1 MSANASLVVGI
12 VLLLVGLPGVSSIQA
27 QQSVPMTKSPLSALA
42 SAGAAAT
49 GTPAEKRI
57 AAARKALSADPK
69 RVDALNDL
77 ALGLSRRAR
86 ETGDPAFY
94 KEAWAATERSLQI
107 QAGNLEARKLQVW
120 ILLGQH
126 DFPRAVEA
134 AEQINRTFPDDVLV
148 YGFLADGYV
157 ELGKYA
163 EAEKAAQW
171 MLDMRPGNV
180 PGLTRAAHL
189 RELFGDHG
197 GAVELMDTAH
207 QRTADGEVEDR
218 AWILTQIAHLSL
230 LTCRTDAAE
239 QLLDN
244 ALTLFPN
251 YHYGLAQLAEVRLQQ
266 GRASDAVA
274 MRERHYA
281 AAPHP
286 ENQYELGVALERAG
300 RSADARAAW
309 REFEAAAR
317 REMAGWDNA
326 NIELIYYYADHA
338 NRPADALS
346 LARSESARR
355 SDVRTLEA
363 LAWALHKNGQSRE
376 ASLEMAKALAVGIK
390 DPVSFYRAGA
400 IAQAA
405 GASGDAKRFLEES
418 VSMCKSSKVADSAR
432 ALLGGMTT
440 VVQ

>member
-1 MSANASLVVGI
+1 MVGI
-12 VLLLVGLPGVSSIQA
+12 VLLLVGLPGVSSDPGAAVGADDQIRR
-27 QQSVPMTKSPLSALA
+27 LSALA

-107 QAGNLEARKLQVW
+107 EAGNLEARKLQVW

-126 DFPRAVEA
+126 DFPVRSKPPK
-134 AEQINRTFPDDVLV
+134 QINRTFPDDVLV

-197 GAVELMDTAH
+197 GAVELMDTAY

-218 AWILTQIAHLSL
+218 AWMLTQIAHLSL

-266 GRASDAVA
+266 GRG
-274 MRERHYA
+274 ERC
-281 AAPHP
+281 
-286 ENQYELGVALERAG
+286 G
-300 RSADARAAW
+300 RDARASLRGSSASREPIRAW
-309 REFEAAAR
+309 R
-317 REMAGWDNA
+317 G
-326 NIELIYYYADHA
+326 
-338 NRPADALS
+338 
-346 LARSESARR
+346 
-355 SDVRTLEA
+355 
-363 LAWALHKNGQSRE
+363 
-376 ASLEMAKALAVGIK
+376 
-390 DPVSFYRAGA
+390 
-400 IAQAA
+400 
-405 GASGDAKRFLEES
+405 
-418 VSMCKSSKVADSAR
+418 AR
-432 ALLGGMTT
+432 ARWPIS
-440 VVQ
+440 